1 MKLDK
6 LNYFLETKF
15 IPIANKIGGNKYL
28 QSVRDGLLMSM
39 PFIMIGSI
47 FLILTN
53 LPIPGYSN
61 VMENIFGEKW
71 KMYFSIPSRGTFDIL
86 ALFASISIAYNLA
99 KRYEIDS
106 LSTAITSFACF
117 IISTPLSI
125 FKDDVLVSDKALVFD
140 FTSSKG
146 LFVAIVVSILVT
158 EICNFF
164 IKRNWVIKMPDSV
177 PAAAAR
183 SFNALIP
190 SGAAIII
197 IWAIRYILSVT
208 PFDNLHNIINFV
220 LGKPISLL
228 GQSLIGILIGLII
241 QQLLWSVGLHGS
253 SILLAVLRPP
263 FMMLLDQNRMAFEA
277 GQPLPNIINLSFYEL
292 WIQFGGSGTTLGL
305 VFSLLLF
312 VKSKQLKNLGKLAII
327 PSLFN
332 INEPVSFG
340 IPIIMNPIMFIPWIV
355 APLVSATVT
364 YFAMSFGL
372 VAKATGVLIPWTT
385 PCFISGT
392 LATNSISGGIL
403 QIILIVITGAI
414 YYPFIR
420 AWDKQKLME
429 EQAKM

>member
-183 SFNALIP
+183 SF
-190 SGAAIII
+190 
-197 IWAIRYILSVT
+197 
-208 PFDNLHNIINFV
+208 
-220 LGKPISLL
+220 
-228 GQSLIGILIGLII
+228 
-241 QQLLWSVGLHGS
+241 
-253 SILLAVLRPP
+253 
-263 FMMLLDQNRMAFEA
+263 
-277 GQPLPNIINLSFYEL
+277 
-292 WIQFGGSGTTLGL
+292 
-305 VFSLLLF
+305 
-312 VKSKQLKNLGKLAII
+312 
-327 PSLFN
+327 
-332 INEPVSFG
+332 
-340 IPIIMNPIMFIPWIV
+340 
-355 APLVSATVT
+355 
-364 YFAMSFGL
+364 
-372 VAKATGVLIPWTT
+372 
-385 PCFISGT
+385 
-392 LATNSISGGIL
+392 
-403 QIILIVITGAI
+403 
-414 YYPFIR
+414 
-420 AWDKQKLME
+420 
-429 EQAKM
+429 